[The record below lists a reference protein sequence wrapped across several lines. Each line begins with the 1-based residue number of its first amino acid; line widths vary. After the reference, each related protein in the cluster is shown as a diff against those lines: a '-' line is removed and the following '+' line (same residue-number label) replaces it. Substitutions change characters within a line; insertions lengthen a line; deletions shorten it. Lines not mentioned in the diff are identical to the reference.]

1 LTRDPNPERSPAR
14 PRLGRAL
21 AMAAAAFFC
30 VAGGVAL
37 GLYSTGIGATFGP
50 RRGVPDTLATGIP
63 RPKTPARLET
73 RYLERALA
81 PPAPGPE
88 DVMREL
94 ADRYQVTHAM
104 ARMIHDASVREGV
117 DPELTFRLIR
127 VESVFDAD
135 AEGTGALGL
144 MQLMPGT
151 ARDIDP
157 RIDTRKELL
166 DPRTNLRL
174 GLTNLRAMIERYD
187 GDVRLGV
194 IAYNRGEIAVDRA
207 LRRGKD
213 PENGYGK
220 LVLGPTPHGGKPYTG
235 PGLLKKKE
243 EPADSA
249 SAAPSARAP
258 VP

>member
-1 LTRDPNPERSPAR
+1 
-14 PRLGRAL
+14 
-21 AMAAAAFFC
+21 MAAAAFFC

-81 PPAPGPE
+81 APGPE

-94 ADRYQVTHAM
+94 ADRYQVTDAM
-104 ARMIHDASVREGV
+104 ARMIHDASVKEGV

-127 VESVFDAD
+127 VESVFDAN
-135 AEGTGALGL
+135 AVGSGAVGL

-157 RIDTRKELL
+157 TVNTRKELL

-235 PGLLKKKE
+235 PGLLKKKAQ
-243 EPADSA
+243 PADSA
-249 SAAPSARAP
+249 SAAAPPARAP